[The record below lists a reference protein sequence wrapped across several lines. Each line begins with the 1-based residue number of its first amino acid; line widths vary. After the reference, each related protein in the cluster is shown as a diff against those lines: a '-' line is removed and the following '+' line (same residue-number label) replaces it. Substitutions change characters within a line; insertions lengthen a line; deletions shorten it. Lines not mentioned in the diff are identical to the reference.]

1 VLVCARSLFICS
13 GPGMGREH
21 MHCAHNTKLCVGCNA
36 VRHALPVLP
45 FSCRVSQR
53 WDYAFF
59 RRIDFNR
66 RVK

>member
-1 VLVCARSLFICS
+1 MYRTCTCTCTCPACRYNY
-13 GPGMGREH
+13 REIIF
-21 MHCAHNTKLCVGCNA
+21 A
-36 VRHALPVLP
+36 
-45 FSCRVSQR
+45 SECRYIEWVNQR

>member
-1 VLVCARSLFICS
+1 MPCRAALCCSVHLLAVYTKPHPRLRRYNYREIVLASECGYA
-13 GPGMGREH
+13 EW
-21 MHCAHNTKLCVGCNA
+21 
-36 VRHALPVLP
+36 
-45 FSCRVSQR
+45 VSQR